1 MVTVNVP
8 PPLSIIIDSQTSS
21 AESWDSNSMHPSPLA
36 SHPFRIPTPSFTDLN
51 IPSELQC
58 ASRLFSDFHF
68 PGTRTSYL
76 GGDLHNTIGFG
87 DNMRR
92 RRSRDDVAALIEF
105 LRSNEPPASNFMAQP
120 YSDKQEGERG
130 KWDKL
135 NVMGK
140 RRSKSM
146 SRALPPIR
154 LPDSAVAGV
163 TTGGHRHIAISI
175 PLEASH
181 FGDTPRS
188 QYPVFNKDTQPPV
201 PPLPESVRTFKNDKG
216 VVTVLRPLSPSHNA
230 STIPASPA
238 SPRRFDRDYPPQLLR
253 NRRMMPPSP
262 PPSSSPPSSPSDTGH
277 WPLAPTESEASS
289 VGQQSAA
296 FYDTHEETQSRV
308 APRQN
313 LEFVRAA
320 YPSRCSSM
328 AASPRIK
335 HHHASSID
343 EVIAEEEPYNR
354 NPSPMPREGLGHRNT
369 DRRVGHPPVS
379 LTTSTLSRKSTSN
392 LRSQWQA
399 GQETPARASKATQI
413 TGSPV
418 SDRGTSPS
426 PPASILSVK
435 SRREKVRDKKFRD
448 LAAVRSSKMGSS
460 SLTTAKGSDPTNA
473 PLAKDKPAP
482 AANAQTG
489 PKLSTIMVVVDMYP
503 YDEAADQVYG
513 APPTDDHGPVVE
525 LRPESAATT
534 PPTPPASTETSPLQ
548 KHGFGTTRTSLT
560 RRRGWQISREQECK
574 KRESNAAAKT
584 QLRQLTASNPYEVM
598 PITDPEREI
607 LYLYEAYRE
616 QRLRDMESRV
626 RRLERNGDLW
636 LRALHPMLEDVR
648 SNSNGLHDD
657 NIRDW
662 ASDDAAAAG
671 ATTSI
676 DRLTRASQ
684 RRRLIRRASL
694 SRERMLEEM
703 VRREE
708 RDTLDHD
715 GQHPDV
721 SGMSAIEPLMRELAG
736 GVGEGSGAEQPERSA
751 LPRARPRLA
760 ATRQVLRD
768 APPMPLRPRPV
779 GSSVR
784 V

>member
-1 MVTVNVP
+1 MVTVDTSP
-8 PPLSIIIDSQTSS
+8 TLSIIIDSQTSS
-21 AESWDSNSMHPSPLA
+21 AESWDSNSMHPWPLA
-36 SHPFRIPTPSFTDLN
+36 SHPFRIPTPSFTDPD
-51 IPSELQC
+51 ITSELQC
-58 ASRLFSDFHF
+58 TSRLFSDLNFS
-68 PGTRTSYL
+68 GIRTSYL
-76 GGDLHNTIGFG
+76 GGDLHDTFGFG

-105 LRSNEPPASNFMAQP
+105 LRNNEPPTSNFMAQP
-120 YSDKQEGERG
+120 YSNKEQVERG
-130 KWDKL
+130 KWGKL
-135 NVMGK
+135 SVMGK

-146 SRALPPIR
+146 SRALPPFR

-188 QYPVFNKDTQPPV
+188 QYPVFDTQPPV
-201 PPLPESVRTFKNDKG
+201 PPLPESVRTYKNDKG

-238 SPRRFDRDYPPQLLR
+238 LPRRFDRDYPPQLLR

-262 PPSSSPPSSPSDTGH
+262 PPSSSPPSSPSDYDH
-277 WPLAPTESEASS
+277 WPLAPTESAASC
-289 VGQQSAA
+289 VGQQSTA
-296 FYDTHEETQSRV
+296 FYDIHEETQSRV

-320 YPSRCSSM
+320 YPSRGSSM

-343 EVIAEEEPYNR
+343 EVIAGEEPYYR
-354 NPSPMPREGLGHRNT
+354 NPSPMPCEGLGHRST
-369 DRRVGHPPVS
+369 DRRVGRPPVS
-379 LTTSTLSRKSTSN
+379 LATSTLSRKSTSN
-392 LRSQWQA
+392 LRSEWQA
-399 GQETPARASKATQI
+399 EQERPTRASRATQA

-448 LAAVRSSKMGSS
+448 LAAVRSSKTGNS
-460 SLTTAKGSDPTNA
+460 SLTNAKGSDPSNA
-473 PLAKDKPAP
+473 LLAKDKSVPVV
-482 AANAQTG
+482 NNQTG
-489 PKLSTIMVVVDMYP
+489 PKLSTIMVVVDMNP
-503 YDEAADQVYG
+503 DDEAADQVYG
-513 APPTDDHGPVVE
+513 TPTTDDHGPVVE
-525 LRPESAATT
+525 LRLESAATT

-548 KHGFGTTRTSLT
+548 QHGFDTTRTSLT
-560 RRRGWQISREQECK
+560 RRREWQTSREQERK
-574 KRESNAAAKT
+574 QRESNAATKT
-584 QLRQLTASNPYEVM
+584 QRRQRSTSSPYEVV

-648 SNSNGLHDD
+648 SSSTGLHDD

-662 ASDDAAAAG
+662 ASDDGGTGAG

-736 GVGEGSGAEQPERSA
+736 GGGEQPERSA
-751 LPRARPRLA
+751 PPRTRPRPA
-760 ATRQVLRD
+760 ATRQLSGDV
-768 APPMPLRPRPV
+768 PPMPLRPRPV

>member
-1 MVTVNVP
+1 MVTVDTP
-8 PPLSIIIDSQTSS
+8 PPLSIIIDSPTSS

-36 SHPFRIPTPSFTDLN
+36 SHPFRISTPSFTDLD

-58 ASRLFSDFHF
+58 TSRLFSDLNFS
-68 PGTRTSYL
+68 GTRTSYL
-76 GGDLHNTIGFG
+76 GGDLHDTLGFG
-87 DNMRR
+87 DDMRR

-105 LRSNEPPASNFMAQP
+105 LRSNEPPANNFMAQP
-120 YSDKQEGERG
+120 YSDKERG

-135 NVMGK
+135 KVMGK

-188 QYPVFNKDTQPPV
+188 QYPVFDKDTQPPV
-201 PPLPESVRTFKNDKG
+201 PPLPESVRTYKNDKG
-216 VVTVLRPLSPSHNA
+216 VVTVLRPLSPSDNA
-230 STIPASPA
+230 STIPASPPL
-238 SPRRFDRDYPPQLLR
+238 PRRFDRDYPPQLLR

-262 PPSSSPPSSPSDTGH
+262 PPSSSPPSSPSDTDH
-277 WPLAPTESEASS
+277 WPLAPIESAASC
-289 VGQQSAA
+289 VGQQSTA
-296 FYDTHEETQSRV
+296 FYDTHEETLSRV

-320 YPSRCSSM
+320 YPSRGSSM

-343 EVIAEEEPYNR
+343 EVIAEEEPYKR
-354 NPSPMPREGLGHRNT
+354 YPSPMPCEGLGHRST
-369 DRRVGHPPVS
+369 DRRVGRPPVS
-379 LTTSTLSRKSTSN
+379 LATSTLSRKSTSN
-392 LRSQWQA
+392 LRSEWQA
-399 GQETPARASKATQI
+399 EQERPTRASKATQA

-426 PPASILSVK
+426 SPASILSVK

-448 LAAVRSSKMGSS
+448 LAAVRSSKAGNS
-460 SLTTAKGSDPTNA
+460 SLTNTKGSDPSNA
-473 PLAKDKPAP
+473 LLAKDKSVPAV
-482 AANAQTG
+482 NNQTG
-489 PKLSTIMVVVDMYP
+489 PKLSTIMVVVDMNP
-503 YDEAADQVYG
+503 DDEAANQVYETS
-513 APPTDDHGPVVE
+513 PTDNHGPVVE
-525 LRPESAATT
+525 LRPESAATR

-548 KHGFGTTRTSLT
+548 KHDFDTTRTSLT
-560 RRRGWQISREQECK
+560 RRREWQTSREQERK
-574 KRESNAAAKT
+574 QRESNAAAKT
-584 QLRQLTASNPYEVM
+584 QRRQRSTSSPYEVV

-607 LYLYEAYRE
+607 MYLYEAYRE

-648 SNSNGLHDD
+648 SSSSGLHDD

-662 ASDDAAAAG
+662 ASDDGGAGAG

-694 SRERMLEEM
+694 SRDRMLEEM

-708 RDTLDHD
+708 RDTLDPD

-736 GVGEGSGAEQPERSA
+736 GVGEGGGGGEQPERSA
-751 LPRARPRLA
+751 PPRTRPRPA
-760 ATRQVLRD
+760 ATRQLSGD
-768 APPMPLRPRPV
+768 MPPMPLRPRPV
-779 GSSVR
+779 GSSAR

>member
-1 MVTVNVP
+1 MVTVDT
-8 PPLSIIIDSQTSS
+8 PPLSITIDSPTSS

-36 SHPFRIPTPSFTDLN
+36 SHPFRIPTPSFTDLD

-58 ASRLFSDFHF
+58 APRLFSDSNFS
-68 PGTRTSYL
+68 GTRTSYL
-76 GGDLHNTIGFG
+76 GGDLHDTFGFA

-120 YSDKQEGERG
+120 YSNKEEGERG
-130 KWDKL
+130 RWVKL

-146 SRALPPIR
+146 SRTLPPIR

-188 QYPVFNKDTQPPV
+188 QYPVFDKDTQPPV
-201 PPLPESVRTFKNDKG
+201 PPLPESVRTYKNDKG

-230 STIPASPA
+230 STIAASPA

-262 PPSSSPPSSPSDTGH
+262 PPSSSPPSSPFDTDH
-277 WPLAPTESEASS
+277 WPLAPTEPEASC
-289 VGQQSAA
+289 VGQQSTA
-296 FYDTHEETQSRV
+296 FNDTHEETQSRV
-308 APRQN
+308 APQ
-313 LEFVRAA
+313 FVRAA
-320 YPSRCSSM
+320 YPSRGSSM

-335 HHHASSID
+335 HHHTSSID
-343 EVIAEEEPYNR
+343 EIIAEEEPYNR
-354 NPSPMPREGLGHRNT
+354 NPSPMPCEGLVYRST
-369 DRRVGHPPVS
+369 DRRMGRPPVS
-379 LTTSTLSRKSTSN
+379 LATSTLSRKSTSN
-392 LRSQWQA
+392 LRSEWQA
-399 GQETPARASKATQI
+399 EHGRPARASKATQVI
-413 TGSPV
+413 SSPV

-448 LAAVRSSKMGSS
+448 LAALRSSKTGNSS
-460 SLTTAKGSDPTNA
+460 ITTAKGSDPSNA
-473 PLAKDKPAP
+473 SLTKDKSVPAV
-482 AANAQTG
+482 NDQTE
-489 PKLSTIMVVVDMYP
+489 PKLSTIMVVVDMNP
-503 YDEAADQVYG
+503 ADEAADQVHVI
-513 APPTDDHGPVVE
+513 PPTDDHGPVVE

-534 PPTPPASTETSPLQ
+534 PPTPPSSTETSPLQ
-548 KHGFGTTRTSLT
+548 KHGFDTTRTSLT
-560 RRRGWQISREQECK
+560 RRREWQTSREQERK
-574 KRESNAAAKT
+574 QRESNAAVKM
-584 QLRQLTASNPYEVM
+584 QLRQRSTSNPHEVV

-616 QRLRDMESRV
+616 QRLREMESRV

-648 SNSNGLHDD
+648 SSSSGLHDD
-657 NIRDW
+657 NVRDW
-662 ASDDAAAAG
+662 ASDDGGAGAG

-708 RDTLDHD
+708 RDTLEHE

-736 GVGEGSGAEQPERSA
+736 GVGECGGGGKQPERSA
-751 LPRARPRLA
+751 LPPRTHSLPA
-760 ATRQVLRD
+760 ATRQLSGDV
-768 APPMPLRPRPV
+768 PPMPLRPRPV

>member
-1 MVTVNVP
+1 MVTVNKP
-8 PPLSIIIDSQTSS
+8 PPLSIIIHSRTSL

-36 SHPFRIPTPSFTDLN
+36 SHPFRIPTPSFTDL
-51 IPSELQC
+51 PSELQST
-58 ASRLFSDFHF
+58 SRHFSDLNFS
-68 PGTRTSYL
+68 GIRTSYL
-76 GGDLHNTIGFG
+76 GGDLHDTFGFG

-105 LRSNEPPASNFMAQP
+105 LRNNEPPASNFMAQP
-120 YSDKQEGERG
+120 YSNKEQVERG

-146 SRALPPIR
+146 SRALPPFR

-188 QYPVFNKDTQPPV
+188 QYPVFDTQPPV
-201 PPLPESVRTFKNDKG
+201 PPLPESVRTYKNDKG

-230 STIPASPA
+230 SSNPASPA
-238 SPRRFDRDYPPQLLR
+238 LPRRFDRDYPPQLLR

-262 PPSSSPPSSPSDTGH
+262 PPSSSPPSSPPPSSPSDTDH
-277 WPLAPTESEASS
+277 WPLAPTESAASC
-289 VGQQSAA
+289 VGQQSTA

-320 YPSRCSSM
+320 YPSRGSSM

-343 EVIAEEEPYNR
+343 EIIAEEEPYYR
-354 NPSPMPREGLGHRNT
+354 NPSPMPCEGLGHRST

-379 LTTSTLSRKSTSN
+379 LATSTLSRKSTSN
-392 LRSQWQA
+392 LRSEWQA
-399 GQETPARASKATQI
+399 EQPRPTRASRATQV

-448 LAAVRSSKMGSS
+448 LAAVRSSKTGNS
-460 SLTTAKGSDPTNA
+460 SLPNAKGSDPSNA
-473 PLAKDKPAP
+473 LSAKDKSVPAV
-482 AANAQTG
+482 NNQTG
-489 PKLSTIMVVVDMYP
+489 PKLSTIMVVVDMNP
-503 YDEAADQVYG
+503 DDEAADQVYET
-513 APPTDDHGPVVE
+513 PPTDDHGPVVE

-548 KHGFGTTRTSLT
+548 KHGFDTTRTSLT
-560 RRRGWQISREQECK
+560 RRREWQTSREQERK
-574 KRESNAAAKT
+574 RRESNAAAKT
-584 QLRQLTASNPYEVM
+584 QRRQRSTSSPYEVV

-648 SNSNGLHDD
+648 SSSSRLHDD

-662 ASDDAAAAG
+662 ASDDGGAGAG

-736 GVGEGSGAEQPERSA
+736 GGDEQPERSA
-751 LPRARPRLA
+751 PPRTRPRPA
-760 ATRQVLRD
+760 ATRQLSGDV
-768 APPMPLRPRPV
+768 PPMPLRPRPV